1 MNNETAI
8 KNLNAMKMNYDQRDK
23 RSIPIRT
30 INMAIE
36 ALEKQ
41 IPITRREVVEL
52 VSKTTITKETLIYT
66 PLGMSLENYMKNHL
80 ASLIADQIK
89 EHMEVETTTN
99 PLSGDREYMARIWVL
114 KERK

>member
-41 IPITRREVVEL
+41 IPKKPNDISTYEGWVVKDEEGYFFGTCPFCKSYVIIEQKTCDCGQKLDWEEL
-52 VSKTTITKETLIYT
+52 K
-66 PLGMSLENYMKNHL
+66 
-80 ASLIADQIK
+80 
-89 EHMEVETTTN
+89 
-99 PLSGDREYMARIWVL
+99 
-114 KERK
+114 

>member
-41 IPITRREVVEL
+41 IPKEPIKLKAMTYKRCPVCKNNVENL
-52 VSKTTITKETLIYT
+52 
-66 PLGMSLENYMKNHL
+66 
-80 ASLIADQIK
+80 
-89 EHMEVETTTN
+89 MEQHGYCPSCGQNIGWE
-99 PLSGDREYMARIWVL
+99 EL
-114 KERK
+114 K